1 VNGKSVNIPGGASA
15 VAAIDTGTSLIG
27 APTAAVQAIWGAVPG
42 SVPLS
47 GEQAG
52 YFAFRTLCFPSPFPL
67 ACALRPRIRDFVPQ
81 SFADELFHTACSTQL
96 TLAISFG
103 GPAWPIRAADLNLGT
118 IGNGR
123 CLGAVFDLSQGSNSQ
138 PGGVN
143 PSWIIGDTFL
153 VRFSHGL
160 ASPHAD
166 GVAYGCR
173 KTCTVSSA
181 PIRQLSASHSCQT
194 RLVVH
199 PVSSVPFFML
209 RVIPRSQTCL
219 RLLLSCTAPTFAALE
234 VSLLMHNLVI

>member
-1 VNGKSVNIPGGASA
+1 VLTIGGTNSSLYQGNIDFQSFTSPVAGGSFWLQTVTEVLVNGKSVNIPGGASA

-52 YFAFRTLCFPSPFPL
+52 YFAFP
-67 ACALRPRIRDFVPQ
+67 
-81 SFADELFHTACSTQL
+81 CSTQL

-153 VRFSHGL
+153 KNVYSVFRANPPAVGF
-160 ASPHAD
+160 A
-166 GVAYGCR
+166 
-173 KTCTVSSA
+173 
-181 PIRQLSASHSCQT
+181 QLSNAAGGSSGNPLPGSSTTPGSSSPTSGAGGDSAAS
-194 RLVVH
+194 R
-199 PVSSVPFFML
+199 
-209 RVIPRSQTCL
+209 
-219 RLLLSCTAPTFAALE
+219 TAPVAGILVTSALALLAAACT
-234 VSLLMHNLVI
+234 LMA